1 MKLTRFVT
9 VACAALMAL
18 WSPGPAQAE
27 TQGVSDTEIVLGTD
41 LDLSGPINF
50 WGLPAKNGM
59 ELAVEEINAAG
70 GIHGRRLRLVVEDM
84 GYDPRKAVLVTEKL
98 LTRDRV
104 FAVVGAMGTVT
115 TAATMP
121 LVLKRGVP
129 HLFPISPAEMF
140 ALPFNRL
147 KFAYFVPYYDDVRT
161 NLRYLVANRQLR
173 RIGVLYQDD
182 DFGAEIL
189 RAVQDQLKETG
200 LEPVSTQSFKRG
212 ATDFSTQIARLK
224 ADGADLVVMGTVV
237 RETVGA
243 MTAARNLGW
252 SPGFLVSQAGYSLAV
267 AALGKD
273 VVEGLYAGVMTPL
286 PYADTASPQVQD
298 WMKRYK
304 ARFNQEPT
312 IEAVVGYLVLTTTAM
327 GITNAGRELTV
338 DSLVAGLE
346 RIREYRNIFGTAPIS
361 FSSTDHLASRRTSL
375 AQIRSGRWVMLT
387 ESMHYR
393 D

>member
-1 MKLTRFVT
+1 MKLARL
-9 VACAALMAL
+9 VAAACTALMAL
-18 WSPGPAQAE
+18 LSQGQAQAE

-59 ELAVEEINAAG
+59 ELAVDEINAAG
-70 GIHGRRLRLVVEDM
+70 GIHGRKLRLVVEDM
-84 GYDPRKAVLVTEKL
+84 GYDPKKAVLATEKL

-104 FAVVGAMGTVT
+104 FAIIGAMGTVT

-161 NLRYLVANRQLR
+161 GLKHLVATKHFSRV
-173 RIGVLYQDD
+173 GVLYQDD

-189 RAVQDQLKETG
+189 RAVKDQLRESG
-200 LEPVSTQSFKRG
+200 LEPVSAQSFKRG
-212 ATDFSTQIARLK
+212 ATDFSSQIARLK

-252 SPGFLVSQAGYSLAV
+252 NPSFMVSQAGYSLAV
-267 AALGKD
+267 ATLGKD
-273 VVEGLYAGVMTPL
+273 VVEGLYASVMTPL
-286 PYADTASPQVQD
+286 PYADTASPQVLD

-327 GITNAGRELTV
+327 GITNAGRDLTV

-346 RIREYRNIFGTAPIS
+346 KIREHRNIFGTAPIS
-361 FSSTDHLASRRTSL
+361 FSSTDHLASRRTSM
-375 AQIRSGRWVMLT
+375 AQIQKGRWVILT
-387 ESMHYR
+387 NSMYYK

>member
-1 MKLTRFVT
+1 MKTTGFVT
-9 VACAALMAL
+9 AACGALMTL
-18 WSPGPAQAE
+18 LLLVPARAE

-59 ELAVEEINAAG
+59 ELAVDEINAAG
-70 GIHGRRLRLVVEDM
+70 GIHGRKLRLLVEDM
-84 GYDPRKAVLVTEKL
+84 GYDPRKAVLATEKL
-98 LTRDRV
+98 LSRDRV
-104 FAVVGAMGTVT
+104 FAIVGAMGTVT

-140 ALPFNRL
+140 ALPFHRL

-161 NLRYLVANRQLR
+161 SLGYLVATKRLSR
-173 RIGVLYQDD
+173 VGVLYQDD

-189 RAVQDQLKETG
+189 RAAQDQLREAG
-200 LEPVSTQSFKRG
+200 LQLVSAQSFKRG
-212 ATDFSTQIARLK
+212 ATDFSSQIARLK
-224 ADGADLVVMGTVV
+224 ADGVDLVVMGTVV

-252 SPGFLVSQAGYSLAV
+252 NPSFLVSQAGYSLAV

-286 PYADTASPQVQD
+286 PYADTASPQVLD
-298 WMKRYK
+298 WMKRYNAK
-304 ARFNQEPT
+304 FGQEPT
-312 IEAVVGYLVLTTTAM
+312 IEAVVGYLVLATTAK

-346 RIREYRNIFGTAPIS
+346 RIRDYRNVFGTAPIS

-375 AQIRSGRWVMLT
+375 AQIQKGRWVMLT